1 LNDLSVLRKQ
11 AQEAFDQ
18 RDMILAKST
27 IERALHLYPTNVAI
41 NEFAGY
47 IFDQSGSYEA
57 AAKHLKM
64 AVAQQKA
71 RAETIFFWGLL
82 GISLFS
88 FPRRWNH

>member
-18 RDMILAKST
+18 RDMILARST
-27 IERALHLYPTNVAI
+27 IERALHLYPRDVAI
-41 NEFAGY
+41 NELAGY
-47 IFDQSGSYEA
+47 IFGQSGLYEA
-57 AAKHLKM
+57 AAKHLEI
-64 AVAQQKA
+64 AVTQQNA

-82 GISLFS
+82 GINLVS